1 VWVVFP
7 RLRHLY
13 AYAAADTAPRLFT
26 ATDSLDAGT
35 VLPGFTIP
43 MAGLFPTIAT
53 EPKDS
58 E

>member
-1 VWVVFP
+1 
-7 RLRHLY
+7 LRHLY